1 MKSGE
6 INGESMKIEKTD
18 AQWRELLTEQQYQI
32 CRNKGTERPF
42 TGEYY
47 TEKREGLYYCVC
59 CNKPLFSST
68 AKYDSG
74 SGWPSYFQSVDS
86 ASVTEHQDTSHGM
99 SRVEIT
105 CSDCGSHLGHV
116 FNDGPLP
123 TGLRYCVNS
132 ASLIFQPDIESS
144 E

>member
-1 MKSGE
+1 
-6 INGESMKIEKTD
+6 MKIEKTEE
-18 AQWRELLTEQQYQI
+18 QWKELLTEQQFHV
-32 CRNKGTERPF
+32 CRNKGTEPPF
-42 TGEYY
+42 TGEYNQ
-47 TEKREGLYYCVC
+47 EKRHGLYYCVC

-74 SGWPSYFQSVDS
+74 SGWPSYYQAVDS
-86 ASVTEHQDTSHGM
+86 GAVSEHKDNSHGM
-99 SRVEIT
+99 SRIEIT

-132 ASLIFQPDIESS
+132 ASLNFHPDIS